1 MPELKMQLPQVKD
14 NEWRDAQFRFDGAWR
29 PDIDGALIGP
39 NNYQTLQN
47 LRYKDSG
54 LEGVQG
60 YTVLHDDNLAGDNVT
75 LGDYPK
81 IRAGY
86 QLITSNQ
93 DQTSYIL
100 VHSTDTNTPAQGRIF
115 VNRTV
120 PTSDGEFDDSHKF
133 WKDVDNIVG
142 GGAGTQ
148 YPYFQDQSTGLVGRF
163 SDAPQGNAAY
173 CNGEE
178 SMIFGGDEQRIA
190 GAFTLDSSSVTAITA
205 TPITPDTLTPI
216 DVTKQASN
224 TLTTTAHVFQIDPAG
239 AGTEKAM
246 LVMTTRPI
254 QGLKFTL
261 TSDVNT
267 DTTDTDTSVKVWTSS
282 GWSAALTLITD
293 TTKNGNARFGQSG
306 SITFSHTRNT
316 AMPMHFE
323 ELYLY
328 AYLVQSNASANT
340 FTVAQIT
347 CDMAFQPIIDVW
359 DGVYRQPIQFQ
370 VLDGA
375 TGTTYDY
382 TLQVNESS
390 DINAPIGANISGQ
403 GAHASDKV
411 YIMFEDQIAGIR
423 MTMLG
428 DLVNEDDN
436 TLTMKYWNGAAF
448 AAVTILDQTKP
459 TGGGSMAQS
468 GLISWVP
475 PSAEKPTTKYGSFGY
490 IYELDWNAGTGTN
503 GLDNALGTSVEV
515 LVDVCTGVP
524 AQKEV
529 QPFDWSILYGT
540 RLMLGGYTQGD
551 EGNRMDYCVANAP
564 DAWNGFDSSD
574 DGRQSLYFGG
584 VEPIVGA
591 AQIYNRFGASIF
603 SMLLVLKK
611 ARTFMMTG
619 SAPEDFVIYPVS
631 DVIGCVAPKT
641 IATAEIG
648 VDLGQGL
655 TRNVAIWLSHSGPM
669 MFDGAIL
676 TRIDGVKSYF
686 DALDSNFV
694 NFTYIE
700 NSVGWVD
707 PNWKEY
713 NLILPKGTS
722 GKLDLWLV
730 YDLVRRKW
738 YTKSTGNSQTPQ
750 AAWQV
755 GTPATGER
763 HVYGGIDSGEM
774 LHLEEG
780 TTWGDTTN
788 NGITQKVKTGDFFP
802 SGNVWDQTLLRKFKI
817 FIKRL
822 RGSTATNTL
831 QITYYT
837 NTEEQAGAGIL
848 WQNIVETSSGVH
860 VNWEDT
866 DHVEWA
872 TGISATINLAVG
884 LQRVIKINHDLNRL
898 GWAHAFEF
906 TLTTTDV
913 NKGFQPMIWGT
924 QYRVERKDDTASDVD
939 TY

>member
-1 MPELKMQLPQVKD
+1 MPDLKMQLPETKN
-14 NEWRDAQFRFDGAWR
+14 NEWRDAQFRFDGAWK
-29 PDIDGALIGP
+29 PDVDGALIGP

-75 LGDYPK
+75 LGDYPQ
-81 IRAGY
+81 IRAGH

-100 VHSTDTNTPAQGRIF
+100 VHSQDTSTPAQGRIF

-120 PTSDGEFDDSHKF
+120 PTSEGEFNDDKNF

-142 GGAGTQ
+142 GGAGTH
-148 YPYFQDQSTGLVGRF
+148 YPYFQDASAGLVGRF
-163 SDAPQGNAAY
+163 SDAPQGNVAY
-173 CNGEE
+173 NNGEE
-178 SMIFGGDEQRIA
+178 SMIFGGDEQRVA
-190 GAFTLDSSSVTAITA
+190 AAFTLDSSSVTAIKA
-205 TPITPDTLTPI
+205 SPITPASLTPI
-216 DVTKQASN
+216 DVTKRANN
-224 TLTTTAHVFQIDPAG
+224 TLTTTAHTFQIDVAG
-239 AGTEKAM
+239 AGTEKAIV
-246 LVMTTRPI
+246 VMTTRPI

-261 TSDVNT
+261 TSDVNS

-282 GWSAALTLITD
+282 GWSSALTLLTD
-293 TTKNGNARFGQSG
+293 TTKSGNARFAQSG
-306 SITFSHTRNT
+306 SITFAHTVDT
-316 AMPMHFE
+316 AKPMHLE

-328 AYLVQSNASANT
+328 AYLIEPNASCDT

-347 CDMAFQPIIDVW
+347 ADMAMQSMGDVW

-370 VLDGA
+370 VLDGSS
-375 TGTTYDY
+375 GTSYDY

-390 DINAPIGANISGQ
+390 DVNAPIGADVTSQ

-411 YIMFEDQIAGIR
+411 YIMFEDQITGIR

-436 TLTMKYWNGAAF
+436 TLTMKYWNGSAF
-448 AAVTILDQTKP
+448 AAVTILDQTAL
-459 TGGGSMAQS
+459 GGGSMSQS

-475 PSAEKPTTKYGSFGY
+475 PSDEKATTKYGSFGY
-490 IYELDWNAGTGTN
+490 IYELDWTAGTGTL
-503 GLDNALGTSVEV
+503 GLDNELGTTVEV

-540 RLMLGGYTQGD
+540 RIMMGGYTQGD

-584 VEPIVGA
+584 VEPIVGG

-611 ARTFMMTG
+611 AKAFLMTG
-619 SAPEDFVIYPVS
+619 TAPEDFVIYPVS
-631 DVIGCVAPKT
+631 DVIGCIAPKT

-648 VDLGQGL
+648 IDLGNGL
-655 TRNVAIWLSHSGPM
+655 TRNVALWLSHSGPM

-676 TRIDGVKSYF
+676 KRIDGVKSFF
-686 DALDSNFV
+686 DILDANFV
-694 NFTYIE
+694 NFSYIDKA
-700 NSVGWVD
+700 VGWVD

-713 NLILPKGTS
+713 NLLLPQDTS
-722 GKLDLWLV
+722 GKMDLWLV
-730 YDLVRRKW
+730 YDLMRRKW
-738 YTKSTGNSQTPQ
+738 FTKSTGSSNTPQ

-755 GTPATGER
+755 GTPSTGER
-763 HVYGGIDSGEM
+763 HIYGGIDSGEM
-774 LHLEEG
+774 VHLEEG

-788 NGITQKVKTGDFFP
+788 AGIAQKVKTGDFFP
-802 SGNVWDQTLLRKFKI
+802 TGNIWDETLLRKFKI

-822 RGSTATNTL
+822 KGSSVTNTL

-837 NTEEQAGAGIL
+837 NTEEQAGTGVL
-848 WQNIVETSSGVH
+848 WQDVEIGSGVH
-860 VNWEDT
+860 VSWENT
-866 DHVEWA
+866 DHVVWDS
-872 TGISATINLAVG
+872 GISATINLAIG
-884 LQRVIKINHDLNRL
+884 LQRVIKVNHDLNRL

-924 QYRVERKDDTASDVD
+924 QYRIERKDNTASDVS
-939 TY
+939 TL